1 MGPVAISSKLSRQVF
16 HLVGQHP
23 ILRQKVPFIRV
34 GFKGNGQKRHVRFL
48 RCQAIFEP
56 VTALASSDNIL
67 PFIRT
72 ASRGRHDMV
81 ASELASWKLI
91 PAVETPVIVTP
102 KKRSVT

>member
-23 ILRQKVPFIRV
+23 VLRQEVPFIRV

-67 PFIRT
+67 PFIRA
-72 ASRGRHDMV
+72 ASR
-81 ASELASWKLI
+81 SWHHMI
-91 PAVETPVIVTP
+91 P
-102 KKRSVT
+102 R